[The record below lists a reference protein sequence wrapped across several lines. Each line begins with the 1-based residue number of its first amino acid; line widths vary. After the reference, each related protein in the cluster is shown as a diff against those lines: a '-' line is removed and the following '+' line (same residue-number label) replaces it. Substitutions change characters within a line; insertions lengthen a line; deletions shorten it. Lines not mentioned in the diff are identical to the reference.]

1 MKNITKIFAGVVILA
16 SFASCSQ
23 KLGFEHY
30 SYARLE
36 SVSYTF
42 NEDAGTV
49 SIPLYARTSEGTPA
63 SGTVTFEIVE
73 NTAKAGTHFNVSG
86 NTATIS
92 NGTGAIVID
101 IVNLEG
107 VFTSDVNFTIN
118 LTGAS
123 DGLTLGGIYTTRIN
137 IKDLDHPLATLLGD
151 YAGSLVSD
159 VWGDRW
165 NINFTIEPI
174 EGSTTEV
181 KISNICPYAAYAG
194 YPHKVIGVVNEEKT
208 EIHIQTMQDI
218 AYEQL
223 FFVAIA
229 PDQEQADE
237 LVIDVNANGTLSTS
251 SAWGSFFAG
260 EDWYDYDSY
269 WDYIYP
275 SSPVVWTKQ

>member
-30 SYARLE
+30 TYARLE
-36 SVSYTF
+36 NVSYTF

-101 IVNLEG
+101 IINLEG

-118 LTGAS
+118 LTGAA

-137 IKDLDHPLATLLGD
+137 ITDLDHPLAALLGD
-151 YAGSLVSD
+151 YVSEPTAD
-159 VWGDRW
+159 YWGDVYR
-165 NINFTIEPI
+165 IAISVEPV
-174 EGSTTEV
+174 EGSVSEV
-181 KISNICPYAAYAG
+181 TVSNICPYAVSAG
-194 YPHKVIGVVNEEKT
+194 YPHKLYATVSEDMS
-208 EIHIQTMQDI
+208 EIHIPDWQNI
-218 AYEQL
+218 YGGQL
-223 FFVAIA
+223 FFVAM
-229 PDQEQADE
+229 DEDLYETDE
-237 LVIDVNANGTLSTS
+237 LVLNFNGSDKITTTG
-251 SAWGSFFAG
+251 AWGAYVDGSGWFDLIFA
-260 EDWYDYDSY
+260 D
-269 WDYIYP
+269 
-275 SSPVVWTKQ
+275 PVVTWTKQ